1 MKGSDLAYIQ
11 FRDNKLNQLFMTI
24 ETKFNV
30 GDIIFCLDKY
40 GNIRERKIFGIRT
53 QQFINGNQKTIYSF
67 VKDGV
72 VNTDFTGEMP
82 NILDKDDFFWLP
94 EDKIYS
100 SKDEL
105 KERL

>member
-1 MKGSDLAYIQ
+1 MK
-11 FRDNKLNQLFMTI
+11 NTI
-24 ETKFNV
+24 AIKFNV

-72 VNTDFTGEMP
+72 VNTDFLGEMP

-94 EDKIYS
+94 EDKVYL

>member
-1 MKGSDLAYIQ
+1 MKKKEP
-11 FRDNKLNQLFMTI
+11 NTMKHTI
-24 ETKFNV
+24 AIKFNV

-82 NILDKDDFFWLP
+82 NILDKEDFFWLP

-100 SKDEL
+100 SRNEL

>member
-1 MKGSDLAYIQ
+1 MKKKEP
-11 FRDNKLNQLFMTI
+11 NTMKNTI
-24 ETKFNV
+24 AIKFNV

-72 VNTDFTGEMP
+72 VNTDFAGEMP
-82 NILDKDDFFWLP
+82 NILDKEDFFWLP

-100 SKDEL
+100 SRNEL